1 MVEYWLV
8 SPEGAGSN
16 PASTAIFKLS
26 SYEKRSCPACR
37 SNIFEKGR
45 AFDGRRAYL
54 CNTCSRIWTEGMQ
67 GREKENTQFKEKVT
81 NLKNK
86 RM

>member
-1 MVEYWLV
+1 M
-8 SPEGAGSN
+8 
-16 PASTAIFKLS
+16 K
-26 SYEKRSCPACR
+26 KRSCPACR

-67 GREKENTQFKEKVT
+67 GREKKYSIQRESYQF
-81 NLKNK
+81 KNK